1 VNFINKDKS
10 NVTEETQSTISYTMS
25 AHRIKL
31 LHVLQFQRECK
42 KFVSKLYHIN
52 FKYQNN

>member
-1 VNFINKDKS
+1 
-10 NVTEETQSTISYTMS
+10 MS

-52 FKYQNN
+52 FKYQNK